1 MHPESNIQRV
11 RHRTSSAL
19 LKGLAASLVFSSQH
33 PSFATQKGA
42 ANDVVQSLADIKS
55 SAQFIETHCTKILQA
70 TKRTGRL
77 LYRGRDSDKS
87 SVKDQSSLVIS
98 ESSDL
103 LEPDTYGSI
112 LAAQYFNTLDQYIST
127 HPRAGLEYFQD
138 NEQQSTAARPSNG
151 HIATSSIDEAGKWG
165 AVYSC
170 WPIDEMHYTYLK
182 SYKLFWKDS
191 WGTLT
196 TNDGKLSP
204 LFWKDASAFGSFC
217 SRELVIDRG
226 LEGSLEKGNEV
237 LFTRTM
243 RSSNSDVKG
252 DYLLVPISQEGK
264 LIRELGIEPY
274 GAPTDVKTVVTEVE
288 SDEIVSKVRRTKN
301 GKMACMCTN
310 GKQYCS
316 ECVKKFNTDT
326 SYKSTISVFPLPP

>member
-1 MHPESNIQRV
+1 M
-11 RHRTSSAL
+11 
-19 LKGLAASLVFSSQH
+19 
-33 PSFATQKGA
+33 
-42 ANDVVQSLADIKS
+42 
-55 SAQFIETHCTKILQA
+55 
-70 TKRTGRL
+70 
-77 LYRGRDSDKS
+77 
-87 SVKDQSSLVIS
+87 
-98 ESSDL
+98 
-103 LEPDTYGSI
+103 
-112 LAAQYFNTLDQYIST
+112 
-127 HPRAGLEYFQD
+127 
-138 NEQQSTAARPSNG
+138 
-151 HIATSSIDEAGKWG
+151 
-165 AVYSC
+165 
-170 WPIDEMHYTYLK
+170 
-182 SYKLFWKDS
+182 
-191 WGTLT
+191 
-196 TNDGKLSP
+196 
-204 LFWKDASAFGSFC
+204 
-217 SRELVIDRG
+217 
-226 LEGSLEKGNEV
+226 